1 MFLKRAFILVFCM
14 SCFSGLFAAAFE
26 INQKGS
32 EDIVDY
38 SKYGEFSGVGTD
50 KYQYKVKDSAGL
62 KQAVGEG
69 IYPNFA
75 DVLKDPAYK
84 KAKKAGKLEGSQWD
98 FVNNDNHQLNFFKWA
113 TVQDDPGIKL
123 YYEGLALEHS
133 GNLIQAIKAYYAIIV
148 HFPKAAGMTFWGTIW
163 YVGPVAVDRVRFL
176 MKEHPEL
183 DMHLENTYIRVL
195 NSFDTR
201 KGNDVYLINPGKI
214 VQGAPEPAP
223 KEDFE
228 KLDII
233 KIVGKGRVKLAKF
246 SNKHW
251 QLYVDGKPYFIRG
264 MAYSPN
270 KVGLTPDKQ
279 TLNPSRDWMFA
290 DYNNNGLIDGPYDA
304 FVDTRH
310 DNKQDK
316 DYKPVGDF
324 KLMKEMGVNTLRL
337 YHHGGFN
344 NDLLMEG
351 YKKFGYMYLMGDFI
365 GMYCTG
371 SGAEWYYGTDYTNPE
386 QKANMLKSVREMVEE
401 YRDKPYILMWVL
413 GNENNYGAPGI
424 PGKSAGSGCRAKI
437 QPEAY
442 YEFVNEA
449 AKLIHSLDP
458 EQRPV
463 AVCNGDLLYLDICAA
478 KAPELDVFGCN
489 AYRGDQ
495 GFGNLFWDVKNTFD
509 KPVLVTEYGCS
520 AYAKNWDQTRAETGQ
535 ADYMRSNTEDLENN
549 LAGMGEGNALGGIVF
564 EWVDE
569 WWKAGADFSPSVHC
583 TVGSFGAPF
592 LDGWSYEEWF
602 GLCSQGDGT
611 LSPFLRQMRPAYT
624 EIQKLW
630 RKNK

>member
-1 MFLKRAFILVFCM
+1 MFLKRAFISAFCM
-14 SCFSGLFAAAFE
+14 ACFSGLFAASFE
-26 INQKGS
+26 INQKGT
-32 EDIVDY
+32 EEIVDY
-38 SKYGEFSGVGTD
+38 NKYGVFSGIGTD
-50 KYQYKVKDSAGL
+50 KYHYKITDAAGL
-62 KQAVGEG
+62 KLAAGEG
-69 IYPNFA
+69 IYPNIL
-75 DVLKDPAYK
+75 DVLKDPVYK
-84 KAKKAGKLEGSQWD
+84 KAKKEGKLEGSQWD

-123 YYEGLALEHS
+123 YYEGLALENS
-133 GNLIQAIKAYYAIIV
+133 GNLVQAIKAYYAIII
-148 HFPKAAGMTFWGTIW
+148 HFPKAAGMTFWGTVW
-163 YVGPVAVDRVRFL
+163 YVGPVAVDRVRFI

-183 DMHLENTYIRVL
+183 NMHLEGTYIRVL

-201 KGNDVYLINPGKI
+201 RGNDNFLINPGKI
-214 VQGAPEPAP
+214 VQGAPKPEPIT
-223 KEDFE
+223 DFD
-228 KLDII
+228 KLDIV
-233 KIVGKGRVKLAKF
+233 KIVGKGKVKLAKF
-246 SNKHW
+246 SNKQW
-251 QLYVDGKPYFIRG
+251 QLFVDGKPYYVRG

-270 KVGLTPDKQ
+270 KVGLSPDKG
-279 TLNPSRDWMFA
+279 TLNPSRDWMWA
-290 DYNNNGLIDGPYDA
+290 DYNKNGLIDGPYEA
-304 FVDTRH
+304 FVDTRR
-310 DNKQDK
+310 DNKQDP

-324 KLMKEMGVNTLRL
+324 KLMKDMGVNTLRL

-344 NDLLMEG
+344 NDLLMDG
-351 YKKFGYMYLMGDFI
+351 YKKFGFMYLMGDFI

-386 QKANMLKSVREMVEE
+386 QRASMLKSVREMVEE

-424 PGKSAGSGCRAKI
+424 PGKSAGSGCRAKV

-442 YEFVNEA
+442 YQFVNEA

-458 EQRPV
+458 QQRPV

-509 KPVLVTEYGCS
+509 KPVLITEYGCS
-520 AYAKNWDQTRAETGQ
+520 SYAKFMDLERAEVGQ
-535 ADYMRSNTEDLENN
+535 ANYMKSNIDDLENN
-549 LAGMGEGNALGGIVF
+549 FAGSGEGNALGGIVF

-569 WWKAGADFSPSVHC
+569 WWKGGADFSPSVHSA
-583 TVGSFGAPF
+583 VGQFGAPF
-592 LDGWSYEEWF
+592 LDGWSYEEWL
-602 GLCSQGDGT
+602 GVCTQGDGT
-611 LSPFLRQMRPAYT
+611 LSPFLRQLRPAYF

-630 RKNK
+630 RKYQ